1 MESLTAVYDLTIR
14 LDVKRET
21 DQGSVVALDTDHP
34 TGTLVLFN
42 KVFKDIDA
50 ISVTPNSTINRA
62 AIYTFIDVP
71 DPVEFHVLLFDSAGL
86 PVTGEVSW
94 IARGIV

>member
-1 MESLTAVYDLTIR
+1 MESLTAVYDMTIR

-21 DQGSVVALDTDHP
+21 DQGSVLSLASNHP

-42 KVFKDIDA
+42 KIFKDIDA
-50 ISVTPNSTINRA
+50 IAVTPNSTVTRT
-62 AIYTFIDVP
+62 AIYTFTDVP
-71 DPVEFHVLLFDSAGL
+71 DPTEFHVLAFDNAGT
-86 PVTGEVSW
+86 PVDCNVSW